1 MSAVRYMLDS
11 SDTITDITATGV
23 FSIGSAA
30 IDSFLRLYPTDTLP
44 CAQEGA
50 MYYNCNAKV
59 VKFYNGTSWINL
71 AEAAEASGQIVMFE
85 STCPSGWTE
94 ATDFRSKFPRG
105 DDDGWCSAGGTGGS
119 DTVSV
124 TVDIA
129 SFNTTSCGD
138 HAHCSFSWENWA
150 CPGAGTQEGSGCY
163 YPLACASSSY
173 SGGCVHFCTDSSG
186 AHSHCADLPSTASTS
201 CSNIPAYRE
210 VVFCE
215 KD

>member
-1 MSAVRYMLDS
+1 
-11 SDTITDITATGV
+11 
-23 FSIGSAA
+23 
-30 IDSFLRLYPTDTLP
+30 
-44 CAQEGA
+44 
-50 MYYNCNAKV
+50 MYYSCNAKV
-59 VKFYNGTSWINL
+59 VKFYDGTSWINL

-124 TVDIA
+124 TVDIG
-129 SFNTTSCGD
+129 SFTSASCGS
-138 HAHCSFSWENWA
+138 HAHGNSSQANQCGAWECGWDKCTMTAA
-150 CPGAGTQEGSGCY
+150 C
-163 YPLACASSSY
+163 
-173 SGGCVHFCTDSSG
+173 G
-186 AHSHCADLPSTASTS
+186 AHTHSINPPSTASTF

-210 VVFCE
+210 VVFCK